1 MMNMASTFLNNL
13 LDDQP
18 DLQEEQPLLPR
29 MQSQRYIQSVLSDLE
44 KVLNTKMNV
53 DFYQHAAFDTLLSF
67 GVVDF
72 SSINVSS
79 KENLE
84 QLKSILL
91 KTLRINEPRLSHLKV
106 TLKESAVTRT
116 HIAFQIEAVLAM
128 PEGAELVMF
137 SASFA
142 SAAKRFK
149 VSA

>member
-1 MMNMASTFLNNL
+1 MNSTFLNNF

-18 DLQEEQPLLPR
+18 DLPEEQPILPR
-29 MQSQRYIQSVLSDLE
+29 LKIQRYIQSVLNDLE
-44 KVLNTKMNV
+44 KVLNSKMNV
-53 DFYQHAAFDTLLSF
+53 DFYHHAAFDTLLSF

-91 KTLRINEPRLSHLKV
+91 KTIRINEPRLSHLKV
-106 TLKESAVTRT
+106 SLKESSVTRT
-116 HIAFQIEAVLAM
+116 QIAFKIEAVLAM
-128 PEGAELVMF
+128 PEGTELVMF

-142 SAAKRFK
+142 STAKRFK
-149 VSA
+149 VIG